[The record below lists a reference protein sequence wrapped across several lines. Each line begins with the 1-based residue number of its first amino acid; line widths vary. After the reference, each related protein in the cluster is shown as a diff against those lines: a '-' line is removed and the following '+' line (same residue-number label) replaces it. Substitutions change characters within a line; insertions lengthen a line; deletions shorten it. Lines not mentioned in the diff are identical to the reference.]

1 MEERRISS
9 GNSCILVKDKSL
21 LDGWNSPIY
30 KWLKDEG
37 FISWGRKGVYS
48 GVDWVFINLTSKM
61 FAPGMPGVS
70 VTSVIGNHAIT
81 MDEFMTIYHIFKK
94 YEGLE
99 RLRMSKEDQEEWHE
113 KQAVY
118 AEQNRIYWLDMTFD
132 RYCAEVKDILI
143 KTYTGIPKEEVPKY
157 LDEEIRSLKDMFH
170 RQYRPDRA
178 AYILFMCW

>member
-61 FAPGMPGVS
+61 FAPGMPGIS

-94 YEGLE
+94 YEGLD

-113 KQAVY
+113 KQFQKRVLASVRKIVLQGKKERS
-118 AEQNRIYWLDMTFD
+118 ALQT
-132 RYCAEVKDILI
+132 AHKKDTHKLLTPVALFPLI
-143 KTYTGIPKEEVPKY
+143 CYTNGAHTTKEGE
-157 LDEEIRSLKDMFH
+157 
-170 RQYRPDRA
+170 
-178 AYILFMCW
+178 

>member
-37 FISWGRKGVYS
+37 FISWGLKGVYS
-48 GVDWVFINLTSKM
+48 GVDWVFINLSSKV

-99 RLRMSKEDQEEWHE
+99 RLRMSKADQKEWHE

-132 RYCAEVKDILI
+132 MYCSEVKDILI

-157 LDEEIRSLKDMFH
+157 LEEEMRTLKDMFH
-170 RQYRPDRA
+170 RQYRPDHA

>member
-61 FAPGMPGVS
+61 FAPGMPGIS

-94 YEGLE
+94 YEGLD

-113 KQAVY
+113 KQVQKRVLVSFQKIVLQGEKERSALQT
-118 AEQNRIYWLDMTFD
+118 AHK
-132 RYCAEVKDILI
+132 KDTHKLLI
-143 KTYTGIPKEEVPKY
+143 PVALFPSICYTNGAHTTKEGK
-157 LDEEIRSLKDMFH
+157 
-170 RQYRPDRA
+170 
-178 AYILFMCW
+178 